1 MIHEPEAL
9 SYVVLDVP
17 EPQASAVM
25 SIRVAH
31 ADLFRAALPVEITLT
46 ESLEPSQAASE
57 AFAVLD
63 EIGADAPPIHASFA
77 GAHRFPGSDTFVMRL
92 SDDEP
97 FRAVRDRIVST
108 DLRFAPSQYEFV
120 PHCTLRTRS
129 PISPDDAEHLLA
141 TEIPGLMELGQL
153 SLYTLT
159 RADSPSGVKCALR
172 HRVRL
177 RGSPASAG
185 PVRGSASSA
194 GGHHGLR
201 T

>member
-1 MIHEPEAL
+1 MIHEPGAL

-46 ESLEPSQAASE
+46 DSFESSQAATE

-63 EIGADAPPIHASFA
+63 EIGAVTPPIHASFV
-77 GAHRFPGSDTFVMRL
+77 GAHRFPDSDTFVMRL

-97 FRAVRDRIVST
+97 FRVLRDRIVST
-108 DLRFAPSQYEFV
+108 GLRFEPSQYEFV

-129 PISPDDAEHLLA
+129 PVSPGEADQLLA
-141 TEIPGLMELGQL
+141 TEIAGRMELGEL

-159 RADSPSGVKCALR
+159 RAQTPAGVNCTLR
-172 HRVRL
+172 HQVRL
-177 RGSPASAG
+177 RGAPS
-185 PVRGSASSA
+185 
-194 GGHHGLR
+194 
-201 T
+201 

>member
-1 MIHEPEAL
+1 MIHEPGAL

-31 ADLFRAALPVEITLT
+31 ADVFRAALPVEITLT
-46 ESLEPSQAASE
+46 DSFEPSQVAKE

-63 EIGADAPPIHASFA
+63 EIGADTPPIHASFA
-77 GAHRFPGSDTFVMRL
+77 GAHRFPDSDTFVMRL
-92 SDDEP
+92 SDDAP
-97 FRAVRDRIVST
+97 FRALRDRLVST
-108 DLRFAPSQYEFV
+108 ALRFEPSQYVFV

-129 PISPDDAEHLLA
+129 PIGPDEAAHLLA
-141 TEIPGLMELGQL
+141 TEIAGRMRLGVL

-159 RADSPSGVKCALR
+159 RADTRAGMDCELR

-177 RGSPASAG
+177 RGPA
-185 PVRGSASSA
+185 
-194 GGHHGLR
+194 